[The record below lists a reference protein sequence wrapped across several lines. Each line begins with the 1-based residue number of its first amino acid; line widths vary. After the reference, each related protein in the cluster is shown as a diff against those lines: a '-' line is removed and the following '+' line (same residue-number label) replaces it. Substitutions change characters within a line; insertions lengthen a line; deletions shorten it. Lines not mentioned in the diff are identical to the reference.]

1 MILPINIYSDGAVL
15 ADMKAMKEKGL
26 VNGFTTNPSLMKKAG
41 ITNYL
46 EFAKEAIDLVEGQS
60 ISFEVFGD
68 DAQTMEKEAKI
79 LTQLGDN
86 VYVKIPCLNT
96 KGEGSYEL
104 IHRLSHEGIKLN
116 VTALFTPHQVQ
127 ETINALADGTENIIS
142 VFAGRIAD
150 TGVDPMPIMDTAA
163 TICQSKPGSQLLWAS
178 TRELYNIIQAIDCGC
193 DIITVPPSILNKLDN
208 LFKDLTQV
216 STDTVIGFNKD
227 IQSLGFSI
235 LED

>member
-96 KGEGSYEL
+96 KGEGSY
-104 IHRLSHEGIKLN
+104 
-116 VTALFTPHQVQ
+116 
-127 ETINALADGTENIIS
+127 
-142 VFAGRIAD
+142 
-150 TGVDPMPIMDTAA
+150 
-163 TICQSKPGSQLLWAS
+163 
-178 TRELYNIIQAIDCGC
+178 
-193 DIITVPPSILNKLDN
+193 
-208 LFKDLTQV
+208 
-216 STDTVIGFNKD
+216 
-227 IQSLGFSI
+227 
-235 LED
+235 